1 MAAATGFARPA
12 ATVQVAPAPCSVPF
26 VAGSRSRQCRSRA
39 ALRVQAAASSYTP
52 PAPPFNV
59 VITGGS
65 KGVGRALAAEFLK
78 AGDNVVICARDGD
91 AVSSAVDELR
101 SFAGEQ
107 RRPGGGAPPAVHGI
121 GANVARHADVAAL
134 ADFARDQLGSVD
146 LWINNAGTNAY
157 RVGPLAS
164 QDPEDI
170 VRVVE
175 TNVLGVMLCCKE
187 AFRVMKDQPSGGHV
201 FLMDGAGADGGA
213 TPRFA
218 AYGATKRGLAQLSK
232 SLQAELRSEGLKKIG
247 VHNLSPGMV
256 TTELLMA
263 GTNTPI
269 AKFFVNCLAEEP
281 QTVAEYLVPRIRQVP
296 EQSRSLLGDGV
307 GSSSYIRYLTQ
318 TKAYSQILARIVAG
332 QRKNRFVQEG

>member
-1 MAAATGFARPA
+1 MSAAPGTARSA
-12 ATVQVAPAPCSVPF
+12 ALLQAVPGASPF
-26 VAGSRSRQCRSRA
+26 VASSRSRLHSQRA
-39 ALRVQAAASSYTP
+39 AARVRAAASSSYTP

-65 KGVGRALAAEFLK
+65 KGVGRALATEFLR

-91 AVSSAVDELR
+91 AVSSAVEELR
-101 SFAGEQ
+101 SFAAQQ
-107 RRPGGGAPPAVHGI
+107 RRAGGGAPPDVHGI
-121 GANVARHADVAAL
+121 GANVARHADVAGL
-134 ADFARDQLGSVD
+134 ADFARDQLGTVD

-187 AFRVMKDQPSGGHV
+187 AFRIMKDQPSGGHV

-281 QTVAEYLVPRIRQVP
+281 QTVAEYLVPRVRQVP

-307 GSSSYIRYLTQ
+307 GSSTYIRYLTQ